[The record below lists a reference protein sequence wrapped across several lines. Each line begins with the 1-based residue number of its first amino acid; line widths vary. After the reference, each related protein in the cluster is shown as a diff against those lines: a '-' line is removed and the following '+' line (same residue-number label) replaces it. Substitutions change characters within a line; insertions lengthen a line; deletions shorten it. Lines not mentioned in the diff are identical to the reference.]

1 MPRRAPRRAR
11 VPRLERVERRAQ
23 LPRIDARANARLA
36 ARVAQR
42 EHELRD
48 VARAVQLR
56 EEEERRRGEPDG
68 RADEVAPTAVLL
80 ASDPGGNLYVGQTLG
95 PNSGDVMP

>member
-1 MPRRAPRRAR
+1 VEAR
-11 VPRLERVERRAQ
+11 QGGQPPLGRF
-23 LPRIDARANARLA
+23 
-36 ARVAQR
+36 
-42 EHELRD
+42 
-48 VARAVQLR
+48 
-56 EEEERRRGEPDG
+56 G